1 MVRKGFR
8 TLPQDLDQVLD
19 SHGLRH
25 QFEALSNEA
34 KVMYLSWIGEVPER
48 RKRRIALL
56 VRSLRRHSV

>member
-1 MVRKGFR
+1 MVCKGFR

-34 KVMYLSWIGEVPER
+34 KVMYLSWIGEVPRAAETPDR
-48 RKRRIALL
+48 FAGSIAAAA
-56 VRSLRRHSV
+56 